1 MEQDGSIGSLVPK
14 PPSSPEKAQPV
25 AKRIFTVMG
34 AEILAQTPT
43 EETEAMYL
51 KACAYRD
58 GEGVP
63 QDHAQA
69 VHRFRKAAEQ
79 GDAGAQFNLGGCYF
93 YSYGVARGYAQAV
106 YWYRKAAEQGHVDA
120 QFSLG
125 ICYTFGHGVAQDYA
139 QALKWH
145 RKAAEK
151 KNAKAQGNL
160 EALKG
165 RDLLAEQM
173 TLSQITGAQRLA
185 KEWKPHGGNYKD

>member
-1 MEQDGSIGSLVPK
+1 MEQDDNIGSLVPK

-79 GDAGAQFNLGGCYF
+79 GHA
-93 YSYGVARGYAQAV
+93 
-106 YWYRKAAEQGHVDA
+106 DA
-120 QFSLG
+120 QCRMG
-125 ICYTFGHGVAQDYA
+125 YCYYFGHGVPQDYA
-139 QALKWH
+139 HALKWH

-185 KEWKPHGGNYKD
+185 KEWKPHGGNYKH